1 MDYTYK
7 TGDQVRLKGGAQH
20 MVVQRPIGPLA
31 DMGLDMVEDGTPCY
45 WIDKNGR
52 PQSEV
57 YAAAMLEPVGNPEA
71 L

>member
-7 TGDQVRLKGGAQH
+7 TGDQVRLKGGTQH
-20 MVVQRPIGPLA
+20 MVVQRHVGMLA
-31 DMGLDMVEDGTPCY
+31 DAGLEAFEDGTPCY

-52 PQSEV
+52 PQSEI
-57 YAAAMLEPVGNPEA
+57 YAAAMLERVGSPDD